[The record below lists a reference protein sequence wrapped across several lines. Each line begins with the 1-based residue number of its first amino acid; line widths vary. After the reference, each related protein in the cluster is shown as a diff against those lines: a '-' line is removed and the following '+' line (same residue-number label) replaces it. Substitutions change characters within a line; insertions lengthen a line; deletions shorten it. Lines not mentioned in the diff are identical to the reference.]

1 MTLRAVVL
9 LLTGLVLGLLGW
21 WFTSNFGFTTE
32 REYVG
37 YSGAA
42 RTNPFYAAGL
52 LLERMGKQVSQRG
65 TLSSLEGVPA
75 DAVVVLPPTR
85 GDMNPAL
92 VRELLAWVE
101 AGGRLIL
108 GVETPYAKDP
118 LLKALG
124 VRARWSEDDEE
135 EGEQDGGDEEER
147 IDPVTLPDGRTLQAR
162 LSDSIVLTRAAEGAE
177 YQCPA
182 PAPED
187 GEQIMQIERGHG
199 RVIVITTLAPFR
211 NQALDELDHA
221 ALLWAFTQDAGQQV
235 VLIRRIEALSLF
247 AWLTEH
253 ALAALA
259 ALAALGLLW
268 LWHVVPRFGPLR
280 PAEAANR
287 RSLLE
292 HLRAIG
298 RFQADAQQLG
308 RLVREVRADAQALFA
323 RLAPLAAT
331 LEGPA
336 RLREA
341 SRLTGLR
348 PRELLQAFEGPVST
362 RNEFSNAVRTL
373 AAFRR
378 RLVRRTRRDSTP

>member
-37 YSGAA
+37 YSGSA

-298 RFQADAQQLG
+298 RFEADAQQLG
-308 RLVREVRADAQALFA
+308 RLVREVRADAQAVFA

-348 PRELLQAFEGPVST
+348 PRELLQAFEEPVST

-373 AAFRR
+373 ATFRR
-378 RLVRRTRRDSTP
+378 RLVLRTRRDSTP

>member
-1 MTLRAVVL
+1 MTLRALVL

-37 YSGAA
+37 YSGSA

-162 LSDSIVLTRAAEGAE
+162 LSDSIVLTRVAEGAE

-247 AWLTEH
+247 AWLTQH

-308 RLVREVRADAQALFA
+308 RLVREVRADAQAVFA

-378 RLVRRTRRDSTP
+378 RLVLRTRRDSTP

>member
-1 MTLRAVVL
+1 MTLRALVL

-37 YSGAA
+37 YSGSA

-75 DAVVVLPPTR
+75 DAVVVLPPAR

-92 VRELLAWVE
+92 VRDLLAWVE

-187 GEQIMQIERGHG
+187 GEQIMQIERGNG
-199 RVIVITTLAPFR
+199 RVVVITTLAPFR
-211 NQALDELDHA
+211 NQSLDELDHA

-247 AWLTEH
+247 AWLTQH

-268 LWHVVPRFGPLR
+268 LWHVVPRFGPLL

-298 RFQADAQQLG
+298 RFEADAQQLG
-308 RLVREVRADAQALFA
+308 RLVREVRADAQAVFA